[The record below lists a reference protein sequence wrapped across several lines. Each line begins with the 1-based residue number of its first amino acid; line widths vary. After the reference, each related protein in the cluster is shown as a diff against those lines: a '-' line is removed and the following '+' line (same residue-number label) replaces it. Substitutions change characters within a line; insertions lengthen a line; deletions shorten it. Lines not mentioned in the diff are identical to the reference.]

1 MFHDKI
7 ASDNQVMGQ
16 CVLPRSLTSM
26 VLLQGCFSPFLCVLG
41 LPVEYKTSPGAQIME
56 WPNIVHVH
64 GWALC

>member
-1 MFHDKI
+1 MFRDKI

-26 VLLQGCFSPFLCVLG
+26 VLLQGCFSPLLCVLG

-56 WPNIVHVH
+56 WPNILQVH
-64 GWALC
+64 G